1 MGPKAKIGIS
11 AILIVI
17 VALAVWQLTSP
28 PAMPVVGT
36 KYAQRGQFS
45 NRGFWVEFE
54 KAGSGSLFLGF
65 SIANLTYAREA
76 SPPTTYSIVISKLN
90 ETINSSFVKS
100 FSVRVT
106 GLIIEDNYNGKSTG
120 FDAASSLNDAV
131 QVTSLFTFLTPAD
144 HEVRFTVS
152 YDVYNLLFFGYTVDH
167 SQTRSFNITQNIL

>member
-1 MGPKAKIGIS
+1 MGPKAKVGIS
-11 AILIVI
+11 AVLVVI

-28 PAMPVVGT
+28 PAMPAIGT
-36 KYAQRGQFS
+36 KYVQPGQFS

-54 KAGSGSLFLGF
+54 KAVSGSLFLGF

-76 SPPTTYSIVISKLN
+76 SSTTYSIVISKLN
-90 ETINSSFVKS
+90 ETINGSFVKS

-106 GLIIEDNYNGKSTG
+106 GLTIEDNYNGKFTG
-120 FDAASSLNDAV
+120 YDAGSSLNDAV

-144 HEVRFTVS
+144 HKVRFTVS

>member
-1 MGPKAKIGIS
+1 M
-11 AILIVI
+11 VI

-36 KYAQRGQFS
+36 KYTQPGQFS

-76 SPPTTYSIVISKLN
+76 ISTTYSIVISKLN
-90 ETINSSFVKS
+90 ETINGSFVKS

-106 GLIIEDNYNGKSTG
+106 GLTIEDNYNGKYTG
-120 FDAASSLNDAV
+120 YDAASSLNDAV

>member
-1 MGPKAKIGIS
+1 MGPKAKITIS
-11 AILIVI
+11 AVLIVI

-28 PAMPVVGT
+28 PAMPAIGT
-36 KYAQRGQFS
+36 KYVQPGQFS
-45 NRGFWVEFE
+45 KSGFWVEFE

-76 SPPTTYSIVISKLN
+76 LSTTYSIVISKLN

-106 GLIIEDNYNGKSTG
+106 GLTIEDNYNGKYTG
-120 FDAASSLNDAV
+120 YDAASSLNDAV